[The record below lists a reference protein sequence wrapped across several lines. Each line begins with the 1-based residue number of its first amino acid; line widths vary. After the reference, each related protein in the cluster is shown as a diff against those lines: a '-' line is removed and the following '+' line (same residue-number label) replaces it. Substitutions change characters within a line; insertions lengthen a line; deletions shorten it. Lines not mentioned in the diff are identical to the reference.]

1 MTDGIARAGWD
12 LDLKHGESREIRLA
26 TIMNMG
32 QSKVEVKSDGIAR
45 RTGRIYV
52 EFEHKGNP
60 SGLAVTTA
68 DHWAFEINDDI
79 WIIVPTQRLR
89 DLAARAYNDGLHT
102 AGGDHNTTRGVTIPL
117 DWFYRGA

>member
-52 EFEHKGNP
+52 EFEHKSNP
-60 SGLAVTTA
+60 SGINVTEA
-68 DHWAFEINDDI
+68 DQWAFEIHDDI
-79 WIIVPTQRLR
+79 WLIIPTQTLR
-89 DLAARAYNDGLHT
+89 NMAAKAYNAGHVT
-102 AGGDHNTTRGVTIPL
+102 VGGDHNTTRGITIPI
-117 DWFYRGA
+117 DWFYRRP